1 MFLSKQFTE
10 KIVAIINLSRPTTLS
25 VLLEVEES
33 LISYIVAALPQL
45 FNSYFAIISRTLV
58 KLN

>member
-25 VLLEVEES
+25 VLLEVEQS
-33 LISYIVAALPQL
+33 LISYIVEALPQL